1 MSSELNEMV
10 TAIAECINNSFT
22 NSAIVD
28 DTTPYMAL
36 IAENGTTIISKTNLF
51 QTRTV
56 RFVHEEY
63 DFTLSAATKVG
74 LYFKALHSDGS
85 PAYVRFMIV
94 DYDVQAVAF
103 TANVSGDSP
112 ITGVT
117 CWEPYHVD
125 LPLTI
130 TSGAQSTTVTIDLGD
145 STLGAGDT
153 IDYTTTQISIPTY
166 EGSNTITAE
175 TTVQPSS
182 MYIKYEDDESSVGAF
197 MNATDLAYV
206 SIPESVELIGRNAF
220 TNTSLTKVR
229 ISRDCVF
236 YPTSFPV
243 NCDIWY
249 YDEVP
254 TPDNYYTAAQVNS
267 LISALD
273 ARISALENE
282 NM

>member
-1 MSSELNEMV
+1 LS
-10 TAIAECINNSFT
+10 
-22 NSAIVD
+22 
-28 DTTPYMAL
+28 
-36 IAENGTTIISKTNLF
+36 ENGSTIIQRTALF
-51 QTRTV
+51 SDTSLQ
-56 RFVHEEY
+56 FHHEEY
-63 DFTLSAATKVG
+63 SFTLTEDARVG
-74 LYFKALHSDGS
+74 LYFKALHQGGHPS
-85 PAYVRFMIV
+85 YVRFMIV
-94 DYDVQAVAF
+94 DSDVVAEPF
-103 TANVSGDSP
+103 TAD
-112 ITGVT
+112 ITGGGTISGVT

-125 LPLTI
+125 LPLTV

-145 STLGAGDT
+145 SPLGAGDT
-153 IDYTTTQISIPTY
+153 IDYTTTEISIPTY
-166 EGSNTITAE
+166 EGSNTITAG

-236 YPTSFPV
+236 YPTSFPA

-249 YDEVP
+249 YGDEP
-254 TPDNYYTAAQVNS
+254 TPDGYYTAAQVDS

-273 ARISALENE
+273 ARVTALEE
-282 NM
+282 T